1 MAGNT
6 GGPWGGG
13 GNSGGGG
20 DDKRGGDTGGDG
32 NNGGGGNRGGGGD
45 RPQIPEIDELV
56 KKGQEQLRVLMGG
69 GGGGKKPNGSGGG
82 TGGGGGGP
90 ALTRGTVGLIAVGGL
105 VMWLMASLYTVRP
118 EQQSVELFLG
128 EFSEIGT
135 EGLNFAPWPL
145 VTAEVFDVTT
155 NRTEELGQA
164 TSSSTS
170 ISRSTSGRSSV
181 EQEGLMLTTDENIVD
196 IDFQV
201 VWNIKDARKFLF
213 SMRDPKAAVR
223 AISESAMREIIAQSE
238 LAPILNRDRELV
250 ADQVKELIQTTLD
263 TMETTQDEPGT
274 GINILRVNVNKV
286 DPPSDTVTV
295 TDAQGRQTDV
305 SVVDAFRDVQAAEQE
320 RDRVERQADAYA
332 NRKTAEAR
340 GESAR
345 LLEAAE
351 GYRAR
356 VVNDAVGEASRF
368 SAVLTEYSAAPD
380 VTRKRLYIETM
391 EKVLGGVDKIILE
404 NGVGGAGTQGVVPYL
419 PLNELRRSSGG
430 SN

>member
-13 GNSGGGG
+13 GDNGKGVGGDDRSNGKSGGGRG
-20 DDKRGGDTGGDG
+20 PGGDK
-32 NNGGGGNRGGGGD
+32 
-45 RPQIPEIDELV
+45 PQMPEIDDLV

-69 GGGGKKPNGSGGG
+69 GGRDRTGGPGGGGNRG
-82 TGGGGGGP
+82 TGGP
-90 ALTRGTVGLIAVGGL
+90 MLTRGTVGLGL
-105 VMWLMASLYTVRP
+105 LAGVVLWGFASFYTVRP
-118 EQQSVELFLG
+118 EQQSIELFLG
-128 EFSEIGT
+128 KFSSIGT
-135 EGLNFAPWPL
+135 EGLNFAPWPV

-155 NRTEELGQA
+155 NRTENLGV
-164 TSSSTS
+164 
-170 ISRSTSGRSSV
+170 RSGNSDN
-181 EQEGLMLTTDENIVD
+181 EGLMLTTDENIVD

-201 VWNIKDARKFLF
+201 VWNIKNAKDFKFSL
-213 SMRDPKAAVR
+213 RDPETAVG
-223 AISESAMREIIAQSE
+223 AIAESAMREVIAQSE
-238 LAPILNRDRELV
+238 LAPILNRDRGVV
-250 ADQVKELIQTTLD
+250 ADRVKELIQTTLD
-263 TMETTQDEPGT
+263 NRET
-274 GINILRVNVNKV
+274 GINVLRVNVNKV
-286 DPPSDTVTV
+286 DPPQQTVQV
-295 TDAQGRQTDV
+295 TNASGQTSAQ

-340 GESAR
+340 GASAQ

-368 SAVLTEYSAAPD
+368 EAVLTEYQDAPD

-391 EKVLGGVDKIILE
+391 EKVLGDVDKIILE
-404 NGVGGAGTQGVVPYL
+404 SGAGGGSGQGIVPYL
-419 PLNELRRSSGG
+419 PLNELRRNSGG